1 MSEIERLLVE
11 EEDGETYTILLQ
23 SQKSSELPTPEVLE
37 NDADDDE
44 SMGFTG
50 EEALVKLKEVHGTI
64 RAYAKYAIGAFKN
77 LGGAEVEELKLKFG
91 IKIEA
96 KSGLP
101 ILTGGSAGANFDIE
115 VKCKFPKTQSNLSSS

>member
-1 MSEIERLLVE
+1 MSDIERLLIE

-23 SQKSSELPTPEVLE
+23 SQESSELPAPEVLE
-37 NDADDDE
+37 DDAEGDE
-44 SMGFTG
+44 PMGFTTQ
-50 EEALVKLKEVHGTI
+50 ESLVKLKEVHGTI

-77 LGGAEVEELKLKFG
+77 LGGAEVEELNLKFG

-96 KSGLP
+96 KTGLP

-115 VKCKFPKTQSNLSSS
+115 VKCKFPKAQSNSSSS

>member
-1 MSEIERLLVE
+1 MSDVERLLVE
-11 EEDGETYTILLQ
+11 EEDGQTYTILVQ
-23 SQKSSELPTPEVLE
+23 SKEASELPEPKLPE
-37 NDADDDE
+37 NDEDDRE
-44 SMGFTG
+44 SMGFQ
-50 EEALVKLKEVHGTI
+50 EDAIVKLKEVHSTI

-77 LGGAEVEELKLKFG
+77 LGGAEVEELNLKFG

-115 VKCKFPKTQSNLSSS
+115 VKCKFPKTQNNSSNN